1 MSPLP
6 QLPRSPVRF
15 KPALHALDLAIE
27 SPTDVRRARDA
38 LTMRAFS
45 RSGDPNL
52 GEFDDAVAL
61 KSFGEVPKD
70 LQAPSGA

>member
-1 MSPLP
+1 MQAPKLP
-6 QLPRSPVRF
+6 IKAPVN
-15 KPALHALDLAIE
+15 
-27 SPTDVRRARDA
+27 VRHARDA
-38 LTMRAFS
+38 LAMRAFS